1 MARGRGGSG
10 RGRNGNPPTGR
21 SIEPAPRRSA
31 RNNTSRVT
39 RSGSTSPT
47 ICGTCSSSAAP
58 VGDSGLGCDRCDL
71 WFHPTP
77 HCTGLTASALD
88 CIRSDGGT
96 AILFV
101 CCSCRVTSP
110 NASANSSTGESV
122 ASASSAL
129 PQLFNMIK
137 SLAEAVAGLTVQVQL
152 SMTSQGLRQG
162 DGPSSSNIS
171 PLSHASPS
179 ATSSPVFR
187 EQFFTEMREFEERK
201 KRRDCIIV
209 RGSAASTEAEFRS
222 EFSGVTQQILGNPV
236 NPTSVQCIN
245 PDRGMYRVRIA
256 NVQLRD
262 SVLVDAKNLKDSD
275 LYNNVYIA
283 RDLTFLQRQDQR
295 SLRARRRATNTVTRV
310 PVGPVSTP
318 SQESQQGPSA
328 DADGAGA
335 AADTTQQ
342 VPPGASSSEPA
353 APTPPNL

>member
-1 MARGRGGSG
+1 MGRGGGGSG
-10 RGRNGNPPTGR
+10 RGRNGNPPTGQ
-21 SIEPAPRRSA
+21 SIQSAPRRSA

-88 CIRSDGGT
+88 CIKSDRGT

-101 CCSCRVTSP
+101 CLSCRVTSP
-110 NASANSSTGESV
+110 NASANSSAGESV
-122 ASASSAL
+122 ASAL

-137 SLAEAVAGLTVQVQL
+137 SLAEAVANLTVQVQL
-152 SMTSQGLRQG
+152 SMTSQGPRQG

-262 SVLVDAKNLKDSD
+262 SVLVDAKKLKDSD
-275 LYNNVYIA
+275 LYKNVYIA

-295 SLRARRRATNTVTRV
+295 SLRARRRATNAVARV

-328 DADGAGA
+328 VADGAGA
-335 AADTTQQ
+335 AADTTQR
-342 VPPGASSSEPA
+342 VPPGASSSVPA
-353 APTPPNL
+353 APTLPNL